1 MKVGLPDA
9 ALADT
14 PQPLSVVLSYRRLL
28 LKLSKGVCVCV
39 CACLV
44 KRAAWQRTL
53 EQAHNPVLS
62 MTLGAQLSPVQ
73 TVAEN
78 RLVLEIWGV

>member
-9 ALADT
+9 ALVAT
-14 PQPLSVVLSYRRLL
+14 PQPLSVVLSYGRLL
-28 LKLSKGVCVCV
+28 LKLSKGVCL
-39 CACLV
+39 CLV
-44 KRAAWQRTL
+44 QRATWQRTL

-73 TVAEN
+73 TA
-78 RLVLEIWGV
+78 G